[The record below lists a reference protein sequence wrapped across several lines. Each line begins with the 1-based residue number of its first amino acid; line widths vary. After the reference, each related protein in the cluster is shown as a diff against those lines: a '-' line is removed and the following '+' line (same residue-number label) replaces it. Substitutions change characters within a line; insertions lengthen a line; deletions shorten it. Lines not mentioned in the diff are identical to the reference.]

1 MAGRKTCY
9 HGDAYKTTV
18 DVRELVDYV
27 AMMWIHNI
35 RVQKLTK
42 SHLHYGFYD
51 HQYLFRDHALLHVI
65 WE

>member
-27 AMMWIHNI
+27 
-35 RVQKLTK
+35 VQYTCVQNLTK

-51 HQYLFRDHALLHVI
+51 HQYSFRDHVLLHVV